1 MKSII
6 TTLFIFLFCF
16 PAIAQLEYKDVAPIF
31 FNKCTPC
38 HRPNGGAPFSL
49 MGYSATI
56 PWVSL
61 IDPAVQMGKM
71 PPWMPDTTYTR
82 FLHERVLTAG
92 EKNAILNWIS
102 TGATQ
107 GDTTQ
112 APPLPTYPPYQ
123 LNGIP
128 SLVLQIP
135 TFTSNATT
143 NDSYVCFSLPTN
155 LTQDRILRAFEI
167 VPGDP
172 SIVHHVVV
180 NVDTV
185 GNTTNDLSGNCFNA
199 PGNFS
204 IGAYAPGSPPT
215 VFPGVAPLKAGIR
228 IKAGSRMVLQ
238 IHYPAGSAGMQDS
251 TKIRLYFYPVNAT
264 GVRNMYVSTPL
275 QNWSLSIPA
284 NTTASFSAQYPNSG
298 GIPLPISIYG
308 TFPHRHKIC
317 TKIVN
322 YAFIPGDTIPI
333 IRINDWDFDWQGF
346 YTLPFLKKIP
356 AGYKLFAR
364 HWYDNTSS
372 NPHNPNNPP
381 INVFAG
387 TGSNDE
393 MLFDAFQYLI
403 YNPGDENINIGNL
416 LAGDSLLAG
425 IATPWQDPSP
435 YSFAFPNPFSHQVS
449 VSFNVS
455 RPSPVRLE
463 VFNAH
468 GQRIYIREEKSL
480 PAGNFEWT
488 INPAKGNDWPSG
500 LYFYQVT
507 QSGQKASG
515 KIIRTGQ

>member
-204 IGAYAPGSPPT
+204 IGAYAPGSPPRGSSLESRYSNKGRI
-215 VFPGVAPLKAGIR
+215 PNGVA
-228 IKAGSRMVLQ
+228 
-238 IHYPAGSAGMQDS
+238 
-251 TKIRLYFYPVNAT
+251 N
-264 GVRNMYVSTPL
+264 
-275 QNWSLSIPA
+275 SLSRRKCR
-284 NTTASFSAQYPNSG
+284 N
-298 GIPLPISIYG
+298 
-308 TFPHRHKIC
+308 
-317 TKIVN
+317 
-322 YAFIPGDTIPI
+322 
-333 IRINDWDFDWQGF
+333 
-346 YTLPFLKKIP
+346 
-356 AGYKLFAR
+356 AG
-364 HWYDNTSS
+364 
-372 NPHNPNNPP
+372 
-381 INVFAG
+381 
-387 TGSNDE
+387 
-393 MLFDAFQYLI
+393 
-403 YNPGDENINIGNL
+403 
-416 LAGDSLLAG
+416 
-425 IATPWQDPSP
+425 
-435 YSFAFPNPFSHQVS
+435 
-449 VSFNVS
+449 
-455 RPSPVRLE
+455 
-463 VFNAH
+463 
-468 GQRIYIREEKSL
+468 
-480 PAGNFEWT
+480 
-488 INPAKGNDWPSG
+488 
-500 LYFYQVT
+500 
-507 QSGQKASG
+507 
-515 KIIRTGQ
+515 